1 MKSDIEIAMEAD
13 LLPIQQVAEKLDI
26 TMDDL
31 DLYGKYK
38 AKISVIFGSDQRPP
52 GWKMILVTAINRHR
66 QERERQRR
74 P

>member
-38 AKISVIFGSDQRPP
+38 AKITDDLWDQIKDRPD
-52 GWKMILVTAINRHR
+52 
-66 QERERQRR
+66 
-74 P
+74 

>member
-38 AKISVIFGSDQRPP
+38 R
-52 GWKMILVTAINRHR
+52 INFPSGRSLI
-66 QERERQRR
+66 
-74 P
+74 

>member
-13 LLPIQQVAEKLDI
+13 LLPIQQVAEKLNI

-38 AKISVIFGSDQRPP
+38 AKLPMIFGIRS
-52 GWKMILVTAINRHR
+52 KTARMEN
-66 QERERQRR
+66 
-74 P
+74 